1 MLRRTLIQALF
12 APPRRSP
19 RTVAEQL
26 AVPYGHTLDEAVY
39 IPAVALMGR
48 LRLGALE
55 DVRRIVEPW
64 VDGTKDSLAK
74 ATGSHLAGHLLFADL
89 YERTRDARY
98 LARVRAAADLG
109 FNADGSPQAA
119 MPLHNEMSDA
129 VFMACPLLAKAG
141 QLTGEQ
147 RYFGL
152 LLRHFQFMERLCLR
166 PDGLYRH
173 SPLCEAAWGR
183 GNAFPALGLAWALTA
198 TPVSQPANAVLRT
211 AFVNLSKA
219 LARYQDPSG
228 LWRQVVD
235 HPTAYLEYSC
245 TAMIGTAWQLGV
257 QHGWLPARTYR
268 PLITKA
274 WEAIEGR
281 TSATGELVDVCESTG
296 KQPTLDDYLRR
307 RAIRGLDPRGGAMGL
322 LLATTLMTA

>member
-1 MLRRTLIQALF
+1 MLRRTLIQAFF
-12 APPRRSP
+12 APRRRTPRAL
-19 RTVAEQL
+19 AEQL
-26 AVPYGHTLDEAVY
+26 AVPYGHSLEEAVY

-48 LRLGALE
+48 LRLGALD
-55 DVRRIVEPW
+55 DVRRIAEPW

-74 ATGSHLAGHLLFADL
+74 ATGSHLAGHLMFADL

-109 FNADGSPQAA
+109 FNADGSPQPA

-147 RYFGL
+147 RYFDL
-152 LLRHFQFMERLCLR
+152 LLRHFQFMEKLCLR

-183 GNAFPALGLAWALTA
+183 GNAFPALGLAWALAA
-198 TPVSQPANAVLRT
+198 TPTTQPGHAVLRA
-211 AFVNLSKA
+211 AFLNLSKA
-219 LARYQDPSG
+219 LARHQDSSG

-235 HPTAYLEYSC
+235 HPTAYLEYSA
-245 TAMIGTAWQLGV
+245 TAMIGTAWQLGA
-257 QHGWLPARTYR
+257 QHGWLPARKYR
-268 PLITKA
+268 PLIAKA

-307 RAIRGLDPRGGAMGL
+307 RAIRGIDPRGGAMGL
-322 LLATTLMTA
+322 LFATTLMGS

>member
-1 MLRRTLIQALF
+1 MA
-12 APPRRSP
+12 
-19 RTVAEQL
+19 
-26 AVPYGHTLDEAVY
+26 YGHSLDEAVY

-48 LRLGALE
+48 LHLGALD
-55 DVRRIVEPW
+55 DVRRIAEPW

-109 FNADGSPQAA
+109 FNADGSPLPA

-147 RYFGL
+147 RYFDM
-152 LLRHFQFMERLCLR
+152 LLRHFQFMEKLCLR

-183 GNAFPALGLAWALTA
+183 GNAFPALGLAWALMA
-198 TPVSQPANAVLRT
+198 TPPAQPSHAILGT
-211 AFVNLSKA
+211 AFLNLSRA
-219 LARYQDPSG
+219 LARQQDSSG

-235 HPTAYLEYSC
+235 HPTAYLEYSA

-257 QHGWLPARTYR
+257 QHGFLPARTYR
-268 PLITKA
+268 PLIAKA
-274 WEAIEGR
+274 WDAIEGR
-281 TSATGELVDVCESTG
+281 TSAAGDLVDVCESTG

-307 RAIRGLDPRGGAMGL
+307 RAIRGIDPRGGAMGL
-322 LLATTLMTA
+322 LFATTLMSGGAA